1 MMLGYSQGVKGY
13 RLYDLSTKQIFMS
26 RDVIFYEHLFPFH
39 TSQHLHTAQ
48 DTASLVLPHPITD
61 MSAPISSVFSDL
73 DNTPNS
79 PLSTHSFTPLPDG
92 SSPAAPST
100 SLPIGH
106 NTHPSSVVSLPSASV
121 ISPEN
126 VIPDPPS
133 LILRKSTRLHKPP
146 SYLQEFHCNNASLLP
161 APSPSSTPTCQGT
174 TSTNFPL
181 SNYLSYSKLAPG
193 YQSFVLNAST
203 IREPTS
209 FHEASQDPHWC

>member
-48 DTASLVLPHPITD
+48 NTASLVLPNPITD
-61 MSAPISSVFSDL
+61 MSAPISSVLFDI
-73 DNTPNS
+73 DNTTNS
-79 PLSTHSFTPLPDG
+79 PFSANSFTPLPAG

-100 SLPIGH
+100 ALPFSH
-106 NTHPSSVVSLPSASV
+106 NTHPSSTPDCSLPLASV
-121 ISPEN
+121 ISPEH
-126 VIPDPPS
+126 VILDPTF
-133 LILRKSTRLHKPP
+133 ITLRKSNRIHKPP
-146 SYLQEFHCNNASLLP
+146 SYLQEFHCNNASLP
-161 APSPSSTPTCQGT
+161 APSPSSTPTNQGT
-174 TSTNFPL
+174 ASTNFPL
-181 SNYLSYSKLAPG
+181 SNFLSYSKLAPC

-209 FHEASQDPHWC
+209 FHEAS